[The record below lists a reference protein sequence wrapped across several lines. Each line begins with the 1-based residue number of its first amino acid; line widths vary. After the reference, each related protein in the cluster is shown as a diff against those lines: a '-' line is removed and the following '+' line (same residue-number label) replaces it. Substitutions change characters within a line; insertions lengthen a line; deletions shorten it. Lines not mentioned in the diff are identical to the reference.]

1 MRVTRPGITMTACLA
16 LAACGGLQ
24 KSSDTLTPLPTTKPV
39 FLPTT
44 TSLALATLPV
54 GVAPTVTA
62 ASTTP
67 PTSPETTS
75 APTAATATSTTTA
88 PSTTTSLPAATS
100 GKWIM
105 QIGSAP
111 SNATQA
117 AISAQLTKLQQVSP
131 TATTLQSG
139 DWPKVFKGENRVIFY
154 VGGFSSREAVIA
166 ECNRIG
172 LSYPDKCLARR
183 LTQ

>member
-1 MRVTRPGITMTACLA
+1 
-16 LAACGGLQ
+16 LQ

-44 TSLALATLPV
+44 TSSPLATPPV
-54 GVAPTVTA
+54 GVAATATA
-62 ASTTP
+62 ASASTTTA
-67 PTSPETTS
+67 TSPETTS
-75 APTAATATSTTTA
+75 ATTAATATSTTA

-111 SNATQA
+111 ANASQA
-117 AISAQLTKLQQVSP
+117 AVSAQLTKLRQVSP
-131 TATTLQSG
+131 TATTLESG

-172 LSYPDKCLARR
+172 LKYPDKCLARQ